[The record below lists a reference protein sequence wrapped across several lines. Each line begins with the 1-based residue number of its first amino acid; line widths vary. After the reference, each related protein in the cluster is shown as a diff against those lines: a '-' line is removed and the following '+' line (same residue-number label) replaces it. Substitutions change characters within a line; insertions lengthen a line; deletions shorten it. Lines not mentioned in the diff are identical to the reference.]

1 MLDDV
6 RPVSAETE
14 ALAALLHL
22 GKRARQARDRAE
34 LAFVLVNE
42 THGLAPYRQAALW
55 LDGRVHTLS
64 GVVSVEA
71 NIPYVQWLEAIFRH
85 LDRTQSRES
94 PRSIEAGD
102 LPIDGAAQWGEWLP
116 PEALWLPLQGSG
128 KGAPGGAPGGALL
141 LARSHPWTQAEA
153 DLAAEWAATW
163 AHAWALHQRGGL
175 WRRHSGS
182 GDKARSSS
190 GRGRFLRWV
199 GSLKLWAA
207 AAAICTL
214 FIPVKLTVLAP
225 AELVPLAPSIVRS
238 PLDGVIDSIA
248 VIPGQRVKANDPL
261 FTFDRT
267 SVASKLLIA
276 EKALETV
283 RTEYRQRA
291 QQALFDEQSKSHLA
305 VLQGQVAE
313 KSVEVDYLRSLESR
327 SIVTAPRDG
336 IALFDDPTEWI
347 GRPLV
352 TGERVMMVADEKQV
366 EVEAWLAPANAVPLP
381 SGAPVTLYLN
391 ADPLQPLSASL
402 RYIAHEA
409 VRRPDGH
416 YAYRVRAT
424 LTGEPQTARTGLKGT
439 AKLEGEQVPLVY
451 WALRRPFADARA
463 WLGL

>member
-1 MLDDV
+1 MMLDEV
-6 RPVSAETE
+6 RPESAETE

-22 GKRARQARDRAE
+22 GKRARQAHDRAE
-34 LAFVLVNE
+34 LAFILVNE
-42 THGLAPYRQAALW
+42 THGLVPYRQAALW
-55 LDGRVHTLS
+55 LDGRVHCLS

-71 NIPYVQWLEAIFRH
+71 NIPYVQWLEGIFRH
-85 LDRTQSRES
+85 FDRTHPKEN
-94 PRSIEAGD
+94 PRPIEAGD
-102 LPIDGAAQWGEWLP
+102 LPAEGAAQWDEWLP
-116 PEALWLPLQGSG
+116 PEALWIPLPCLG
-128 KGAPGGAPGGALL
+128 KGDSGGALI
-141 LARSHPWTQAEA
+141 LARSHPWAQAEA
-153 DLAAEWAATW
+153 DLMAEWAAIWT
-163 AHAWALHQRGGL
+163 HAWAAHQRGGL
-175 WRRHSGS
+175 WRWRSGE
-182 GDKARSSS
+182 KAQRATT
-190 GRGRFLRWV
+190 RGQVLRWATN
-199 GSLKLWAA
+199 LKSWAIAA
-207 AAAICTL
+207 ALCAL

-225 AELVPLAPSIVRS
+225 AELVPLAPSVVRS
-238 PLDGVIDSIA
+238 PLDGVIDSIL
-248 VIPGQRVKANDPL
+248 VTPGQRVRANDPL

-267 SVASKLLIA
+267 SIASKLLIA
-276 EKALETV
+276 EKALDTV

-313 KSVEVDYLRSLESR
+313 KSVEVDYLRNLESR

-336 IALFDDPTEWI
+336 VALFDDPTEWI

-381 SGAPVTLYLN
+381 QGAPVTLYLN
-391 ADPLQPLSASL
+391 ADPLQPLTASL
-402 RYIAHEA
+402 HYIAHEA

-424 LTGEPQTARTGLKGT
+424 LLGEPQTARTGLKGT
-439 AKLEGEQVPLVY
+439 AKLEGERVPLVY

>member
-1 MLDDV
+1 MMLDDV
-6 RPVSAETE
+6 RPESAEVE

-22 GKRARQARDRAE
+22 GKRARQARDRSE
-34 LAFVLVNE
+34 LAFILVNE
-42 THGLAPYRQAALW
+42 THGLVPFRQAALW
-55 LDGRVHTLS
+55 LDGRVRTLS

-71 NIPYVQWLEAIFRH
+71 NIPYVQWLESVFRH
-85 LDRTQSRES
+85 FDQTRSKEG
-94 PRSIEAGD
+94 PRPVEAGD
-102 LPIDGAAQWGEWLP
+102 LPADAAAQWGEWLP
-116 PEALWLPLQGSG
+116 PEALWLPLSGSS
-128 KGAPGGAPGGALL
+128 GASGGALL
-141 LARSHPWTQAEA
+141 LARNHPWTQAEA
-153 DLAAEWAATW
+153 DLAAEWGAIW

-175 WRRHSGS
+175 WRRRSGAVDTAQS
-182 GDKARSSS
+182 ATAP
-190 GRGRFLRWV
+190 GRFLRWAT
-199 GSLKLWAA
+199 SLKLWAA
-207 AAAICTL
+207 AAAVCAL
-214 FIPVKLTVLAP
+214 LIPVKLTVLAP
-225 AELVPLAPSIVRS
+225 AELVPLAPSAVRS

-248 VIPGQRVKANDPL
+248 VTPGQRVKANDTL
-261 FTFDRT
+261 FIFDRT
-267 SVASKLLIA
+267 SIASKLLIA
-276 EKALETV
+276 EKALDTV

-291 QQALFDEQSKSHLA
+291 QQALFDDQSKAHLA

-381 SGAPVTLYLN
+381 PGAPVTLYLN
-391 ADPLQPLSASL
+391 ADPLQPLTASL
-402 RYIAHEA
+402 HYIAHEA
-409 VRRPDGH
+409 IRRPDGH

-424 LTGEPQTARTGLKGT
+424 LAGEPQTARTGLKGT
-439 AKLEGEQVPLVY
+439 AKLEGERVPLVY

>member
-1 MLDDV
+1 MMLDDV
-6 RPVSAETE
+6 RPVNAETE

-34 LAFVLVNE
+34 LGFILVNE

-55 LDGRVHTLS
+55 LDGRVHALS

-102 LPIDGAAQWGEWLP
+102 LPADGAAQWGEWLP
-116 PEALWLPLQGSG
+116 PEALWLPLPSSG
-128 KGAPGGAPGGALL
+128 KAPDGALL
-141 LARSHPWTQAEA
+141 LARNHPWTLAEV
-153 DLAAEWAATW
+153 DLVAEWAAIW
-163 AHAWALHQRGGL
+163 GHAWALHQRTGL

-182 GDKARSSS
+182 GDERQSETVRGRLSRWARS
-190 GRGRFLRWV
+190 W
-199 GSLKLWAA
+199 KLWAVA
-207 AAAICTL
+207 AAFCSL
-214 FIPVKLTVLAP
+214 FLPVKLTVLAP

-248 VIPGQRVKANDPL
+248 VTPGQRVKANDPL

-267 SVASKLLIA
+267 SIAGKLLIA
-276 EKALETV
+276 EKALDTV

-402 RYIAHEA
+402 HYIAHEA

-424 LTGEPQTARTGLKGT
+424 LMGEPQTARTGLKGT
-439 AKLEGEQVPLVY
+439 AKLEGERVPLVY